1 MEHPGLVS
9 VQTQSVWQWYPSSTR
24 PSYQLPGHQ
33 YQIQPQQHWSS
44 ECSSEIQDSQ
54 HLAPSNH
61 HSLQFQRCFCFHKKG
76 PKFHFIRFKGNI
88 VGSPS
93 YSRGGKSVGR
103 HRHGS
108 PPLPLHPLAPS
119 HLLVLARKHCCFV
132 LELLV
137 ERGDPSPPLHPA
149 GDEAVQQLLSWLR
162 STPHNISARV
172 GFRYFPLFTFH
183 TGFINIQL
191 LHPCIFI
198 GLVF

>member
-1 MEHPGLVS
+1 MSPKQNPPTPHPTRDPLLYHNCLPYTYYRGWYLAPIFHMRSLPTYHPG
-9 VQTQSVWQWYPSSTR
+9 VQQGARGRAPLQSVFLAVLHSS
-24 PSYQLPGHQ
+24 
-33 YQIQPQQHWSS
+33 
-44 ECSSEIQDSQ
+44 
-54 HLAPSNH
+54 
-61 HSLQFQRCFCFHKKG
+61 FQRCFCFHKKG

-149 GDEAVQQLLSWLR
+149 GDEAVQQLLLGWD
-162 STPHNISARV
+162 P
-172 GFRYFPLFTFH
+172 PLIIYQPGWALDIFH
-183 TGFINIQL
+183 CLHFIQ
-191 LHPCIFI
+191 
-198 GLVF
+198 VS